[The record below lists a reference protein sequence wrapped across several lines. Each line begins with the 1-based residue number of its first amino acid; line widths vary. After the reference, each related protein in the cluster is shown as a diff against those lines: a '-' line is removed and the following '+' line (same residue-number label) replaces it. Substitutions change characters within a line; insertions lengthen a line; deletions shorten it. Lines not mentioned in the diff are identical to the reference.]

1 MDLDI
6 CNKIAEKILADGNH
20 SENAE
25 FIGDLFAKGNDKYAM
40 SFLFTKD
47 GIEEL
52 LNDSSYLKPFIDETV
67 DTDMYNAFYLNALV
81 IKNNNCIVR
90 HVDTT
95 LSGWVGHITTAK
107 KVSVLYLR
115 VPDDM
120 VGGQLNLFEESG
132 VKRIRPETG
141 KLISFSGKT
150 PHSVNSTFT
159 DHERISL
166 VLESYY
172 LTEDEISKLPKFD
185 KGG

>member
-1 MDLDI
+1 MNLDI

-25 FIGDLFAKGNDKYAM
+25 FIGNLFAKDDNKYAM

-52 LNDSSYLKPFIDETV
+52 PSYLKPFIDETV

-95 LSGWVGHITTAK
+95 LSDWVGHITIAK

-141 KLISFSGKT
+141 KLTSFSGET